1 MTCNVWRVSD
11 FKQRAM
17 MIHPSISL
25 SFTTPPPRTQLS
37 PQVRDLLKKMTH
49 PGRQTLLFSATMP
62 TAVAEFAR
70 AGLKDPEIIRL
81 DAENKISDKLEMAFI
96 RCRDDEKDA
105 ALLFLLK
112 SHIPPTSRSIIFA
125 PTKHHVEYVHM
136 QTNNQ
141 PKTQK
146 QTPLNSV
153 QSSA

>member
-1 MTCNVWRVSD
+1 
-11 FKQRAM
+11 
-17 MIHPSISL
+17 
-25 SFTTPPPRTQLS
+25 
-37 PQVRDLLKKMTH
+37 MTH

-125 PTKHHVEYVHM
+125 PTKHHVEYVQM

-141 PKTQK
+141 PKTHK
-146 QTPLNSV
+146 QTHLNSV
-153 QSSA
+153 QSFA